1 MINFSYFF
9 TNILYPQRNEWVD
22 EIYCLFHLHFRRLEN
37 EIAGN
42 NIISQSVSKSILP
55 FMCHQSCTV
64 HFLNLFNGFFC
75 LGSIMMQYNLKSYAT
90 QLFFRYLCT
99 PVKEHALIEVH
110 DGLIVFNVIT
120 TIIHLKAINLAK
132 RRKA

>member
-1 MINFSYFF
+1 VCTDNGRTIVLHK
-9 TNILYPQRNEWVD
+9 ILNYIASLSSPNK
-22 EIYCLFHLHFRRLEN
+22 IYCLFHLHFRRLVN

-42 NIISQSVSKSILP
+42 NLISQSVSKSILP

-64 HFLNLFNGFFC
+64 HFLNFFNGFFC

-110 DGLIVFNVIT
+110 DGLNVFGVI
-120 TIIHLKAINLAK
+120 NK
-132 RRKA
+132 RMH